1 MKFSDG
7 FWLDRRGWTVERARQ
22 MRGIEVDT
30 DAARIGLLAPVKEV
44 LTRGDTLNT
53 GAFDL
58 SVEAVADGVLKV
70 CVERWK
76 GKRAQH
82 RPVRIVLPEEFPHSI
97 DQDEEGTTLC
107 AGDLGIQVP
116 TGPGWGFEISS
127 KGRALTSCPSR
138 GIGLAVSPEGKR
150 HTYVQLQM
158 RPGERIYGMGERFG
172 AFVKNG
178 QSVDIWNEDGG
189 TSSEQAYKNI
199 PFYMST
205 AGYGLLVLD
214 HGDVSFE
221 VGSETVSRI
230 QFSVSGDRLEY
241 LIFDGPTPK
250 DVLRRY
256 TGLTGRPPK
265 VPAWSYG
272 TWLTTSF
279 TTSYDENT
287 VMSFIDGM
295 AERGLPLSCF
305 HFDTFWMREF
315 HWCDFVWDPI
325 AFPDPAGFLARL
337 KERGL
342 RVCVWLNP
350 YIAQKSRLWDE
361 GAEKGYLLRTS
372 DGGIWQTDLWQAG
385 MSLVDFTN
393 PEAVEWFKDQLRAL
407 VAIGVDA
414 FKTDFG
420 ERIPVSG
427 VEWFDGSDPVRM
439 HNAYTG
445 LYNRAAFEVLEEA
458 HGQGE
463 AVLFARSA
471 TIGGQ
476 TMPVHWGGDCE
487 STFPSMGETLR
498 GGLSLA
504 MSGFGYW
511 SHDIG
516 GFEGTPDPAVF
527 KRWIAFGF
535 LGSHSRF
542 HGSNSVRVPWAF
554 DEEAVEI
561 TREFAHLKNRLL
573 PYLGA
578 AAREAVESGIPMM
591 RPMVLEFPED
601 RAVYDI
607 DTQYMLGPSLLVAP
621 VFSTTGEVE
630 VYLPVGRWTSLLSG
644 EVVEGGR
651 WIREVH
657 DFHSLPLYL
666 REDSALVWGAVE
678 DRPEYDW
685 AEGATVRLVAIRDG
699 HDSTL
704 LVPASDAGAGAEDA
718 SFRIVREGSRITV
731 TSDSTR
737 PWAVEADGRRIA
749 AEAGTRRL
757 EVALEGNDA
766 E

>member
-22 MRGIEVDT
+22 MRGFEVDCHVPK
-30 DAARIGLLAPVKEV
+30 ISFLAPIKNVE
-44 LTRGDTLNT
+44 TRGDTLNT
-53 GAFDL
+53 GTFEVD
-58 SVEAVADGVLKV
+58 VTPVAEGVIKV
-70 CVERWK
+70 TVERWK
-76 GKRAQH
+76 GRRTR
-82 RPVRIVLPEEFPHSI
+82 RPAINLNLPAEFPCGVESR
-97 DQDEEGTTLC
+97 EEHLRLN
-107 AGDLGIQVP
+107 AGNLAIEMPGEA
-116 TGPGWGFEISS
+116 GWGFEVSS
-127 KGRALTSCPSR
+127 GDRAVTSCPTR
-138 GIGLAVSPEGKR
+138 GIGHAISPEGKR
-150 HTYVQLQM
+150 YTYVQLQM
-158 RPGERIYGMGERFG
+158 HPGERIYGMGERFG

-189 TSSEQAYKNI
+189 TSSEQAYKNV
-199 PFYMST
+199 PFYIST

-214 HGDVSFE
+214 QGDVSFE
-221 VGSETVSRI
+221 VGSEAVSRV
-230 QFSVSGDRLEY
+230 QFSVCSDRLEY
-241 LIFDGPTPK
+241 LLIDGPSPK
-250 DVLRRY
+250 EILRRY
-256 TGLTGRPPK
+256 TALSGRPPK

-279 TTSYDENT
+279 TTSYDERT
-287 VMSFIDGM
+287 VMSFVDGM

-315 HWCDFVWDPI
+315 HWCDFVWDPV
-325 AFPDPAGFLARL
+325 AFPDPAGFLSRL

-350 YIAQKSRLWDE
+350 YIAQKSHLWDE
-361 GAEKGYLLRTS
+361 GAEKGYLLRTQ

-407 VAIGVDA
+407 IDLGVDS

-420 ERIPVSG
+420 ERIPVTG
-427 VEWFDGSDPVRM
+427 IEWFDGSDPIAM

-445 LYNRAAFEVLEEA
+445 LYNRAAFEVLEERL
-458 HGQGE
+458 GYGE
-463 AVLFARSA
+463 ATLFARSA

-476 TMPVHWGGDCE
+476 AMPVHWGGDCE

-554 DEEAVEI
+554 DEEATDV
-561 TREFAHLKNRLL
+561 TREFSNLKMRLL
-573 PYLGA
+573 PYIGA
-578 AAREAVESGIPMM
+578 TAREAVAEGIPVM

-601 RAVYDI
+601 RAVFDI
-607 DTQYMLGPSLLVAP
+607 DTQYMLGSSLLVAP
-621 VFSTTGEVE
+621 VFTSSGDVD
-630 VYLPVGRWTSLLSG
+630 VYLPAGRWTSLLTG
-644 EVVEGGR
+644 QTVEGGK
-651 WIREVH
+651 WIHELH
-657 DFHSLPLYL
+657 DFHSLPLYVRQNSVL
-666 REDSALVWGAVE
+666 AVGAVN

-685 AEGATVRLVAIRDG
+685 ADGVVLKMFALQDG
-699 HDSTL
+699 HDSTV
-704 LVPASDAGAGAEDA
+704 LVPAGDAGVGAADA
-718 SFRIVREGSRITV
+718 RFHVVRSGGQIRV
-731 TSDSTR
+731 TTDSDR
-737 PWAVEADGRRIA
+737 PWLVDIDGHVYQPNTGERLLEIRID
-749 AEAGTRRL
+749 
-757 EVALEGNDA
+757 EGANA
-766 E
+766 